1 MDEDIARQ
9 IFKMKTFKSIFFA
22 WDNINDESIIREK
35 IALLKSV
42 GFTNNMCRAKVQF
55 YVYVDNGSE
64 EEYNSGL
71 YRCRELKKL
80 NCNAFLMYNID
91 NERPQRIKDLQ
102 RWANRK
108 SLFWQFDIGDYKQ
121 AIDTSVVSIAKY

>member
-1 MDEDIARQ
+1 MFEIVMGIDDFLIQ
-9 IFKMKTFKSIFFA
+9 LVKYC
-22 WDNINDESIIREK
+22 
-35 IALLKSV
+35 
-42 GFTNNMCRAKVQF
+42 NNMCRAKVQF

-121 AIDTSVVSIAKY
+121 AIDTRSQVVQLAQK